1 MLAGRVAVVTGSSR
15 GLGFAMARV
24 LGRHGASV
32 VLASRSDA
40 EVAAAVERL
49 HTEGVEASGRRCDM
63 AVWTDVEAL
72 REEARALGTLDI
84 WVNNAGTSGV
94 YGPTASTPVE
104 DFARVVRTNIL
115 GTFHGS
121 RVALPVFLGQG
132 HGDLVNVYG
141 QGDQGPVA
149 LQNAYASSKRW
160 VRQFTETLRTETK
173 GSGVRVHGM
182 NPGLVTTELLGSVT
196 SQPGYEQR
204 LGGLQVGRRPVGSD
218 PGSRRATTAAPRHV
232 RRRRVPRPHQD
243 DLGGT
248 GNPQPDVRTPPPPQ
262 PNADDHQRLGRA
274 PLSGSRV
281 STLTNR
287 DYPPV
292 GGMCALAV
300 ALGVRHTGDR
310 LGRCR
315 PSAKCIWR

>member
-1 MLAGRVAVVTGSSR
+1 MDARRDMLAGRVAVVTGSSR

-32 VLASRSDA
+32 VLASRSEAD
-40 EVAAAVERL
+40 VAVAVERL
-49 HTEGVEASGRRCDM
+49 RTEGIEASGRRCDM
-63 AVWTDVEAL
+63 AELSDVEAL
-72 REEARALGTLDI
+72 REEALAHGTLDI
-84 WVNNAGTSGV
+84 WVNNAGASGV

-160 VRQFTETLRTETK
+160 VRQFTETLRAETK
-173 GSGVRVHGM
+173 NSGVRVHGM
-182 NPGLVTTELLGSVT
+182 NPGLVITDMLGRVT

-204 LGGLQVGRRPVGSD
+204 LGGLQVVVGLWGQTPEVAAQPLLRLVTTDAAEFRDLTKATLVGRGIRSLLTG
-218 PGSRRATTAAPRHV
+218 RL
-232 RRRRVPRPHQD
+232 RRR
-243 DLGGT
+243 
-248 GNPQPDVRTPPPPQ
+248 
-262 PNADDHQRLGRA
+262 
-274 PLSGSRV
+274 
-281 STLTNR
+281 NR
-287 DYPPV
+287 MPMNVTVLD
-292 GGMCALAV
+292 AH
-300 ALGVRHTGDR
+300 R
-310 LGRCR
+310 
-315 PSAKCIWR
+315 

>member
-40 EVAAAVERL
+40 DVAAAVERL
-49 HTEGVEASGRRCDM
+49 RTEGIEASGRRCDM
-63 AVWTDVEAL
+63 AELADVEAL
-72 REEARALGTLDI
+72 REEAFAHGSLDI
-84 WVNNAGTSGV
+84 WVNNAGASGV

-160 VRQFTETLRTETK
+160 VRQFTETLRAETK
-173 GSGVRVHGM
+173 NSGVRVHGM
-182 NPGLVTTELLGSVT
+182 NPGLVITDMLGSVT
-196 SQPGYEQR
+196 SQAGYEQR
-204 LGGLQVGRRPVGSD
+204 LGGLQVVVGLWGQTPEVAAQPLLRLVTSDAAEFRDLTKATLVGRGTRSLLTG
-218 PGSRRATTAAPRHV
+218 RL
-232 RRRRVPRPHQD
+232 RRR
-243 DLGGT
+243 
-248 GNPQPDVRTPPPPQ
+248 
-262 PNADDHQRLGRA
+262 
-274 PLSGSRV
+274 
-281 STLTNR
+281 NR
-287 DYPPV
+287 MPMNVTVLD
-292 GGMCALAV
+292 A
-300 ALGVRHTGDR
+300 HH
-310 LGRCR
+310 
-315 PSAKCIWR
+315 

>member
-1 MLAGRVAVVTGSSR
+1 MDARRDMLEGRVAVVTGSSR
-15 GLGFAMARV
+15 GLGLAMARV

-32 VLASRSDA
+32 VLASRSGVD
-40 EVAAAVERL
+40 VAAAVGRL
-49 HTEGVEASGRRCDM
+49 RAEGIEAAGRRCDT
-63 AVWTDVEAL
+63 ADLADVEAL
-72 REEARALGTLDI
+72 RDEALALGTLDI

-160 VRQFTETLRTETK
+160 VRQFTETLRAETK

-182 NPGLVTTELLGSVT
+182 NPGLVITDMLGSVT
-196 SQPGYEQR
+196 SQAGYEQR
-204 LGGLQVGRRPVGSD
+204 LGGLQVVVGLWGQTPEVAAQPLLRLVTSD
-218 PGSRRATTAAPRHV
+218 AAGFRDLTRATLVGRGLRNLLTGRL
-232 RRRRVPRPHQD
+232 RRRNRMPM
-243 DLGGT
+243 
-248 GNPQPDVRTPPPPQ
+248 DVTVVDPE
-262 PNADDHQRLGRA
+262 D
-274 PLSGSRV
+274 
-281 STLTNR
+281 
-287 DYPPV
+287 
-292 GGMCALAV
+292 
-300 ALGVRHTGDR
+300 
-310 LGRCR
+310 
-315 PSAKCIWR
+315 